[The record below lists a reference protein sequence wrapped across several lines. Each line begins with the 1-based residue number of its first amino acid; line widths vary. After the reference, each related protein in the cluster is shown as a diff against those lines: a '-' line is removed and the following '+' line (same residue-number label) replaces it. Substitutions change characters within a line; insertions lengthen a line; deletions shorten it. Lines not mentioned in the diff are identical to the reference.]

1 MGGRR
6 WKGERQGMKKRRCF
20 SFIHLA
26 GWLICLLAFSF
37 SLAAAEAPSSG
48 LILSEALTANCGSFV
63 FHGLRGSD
71 AVELLNLGPD
81 PVMLSDYCLSDS
93 KYDLGRYPLPKV
105 SLRPGQFYVL
115 LCSEDVR
122 RADCAPFQLSPRGET
137 LYLSASDGRLVDRLK
152 IPPLSQDVSYG
163 RGAGGKDVYFP
174 TFTPG
179 EPNGDGFPR
188 VASRPVISV
197 PSGGYAAPV
206 TVFLSGEEP
215 IHYTLDGSVPTLE
228 SPLYTEPL
236 RIESTAALRAVSM
249 PAGAVPSPAATALYR
264 FDCGDYHL
272 ATLTVTVP
280 PRLLNGGG
288 DALLSHP
295 QDRSLQVPSVVTCLS
310 PDGSLEF
317 QQDCGLGISGQTTRE
332 RTYRGWKLKFRD
344 KYGAGALKAEVFPG
358 CGVESIDSLNLRVG
372 SSFNPTQDA
381 LGSAIGAEAMPAV
394 LTQRF
399 RPVNLFIND
408 TFYGIYMI
416 RENINPAFV
425 VSRLGGD
432 EESVDIIYLSD
443 TVEEG
448 SGEDW
453 NALLSFCRTH
463 DLSLA
468 ENYAWVTERVNPE
481 SFADYYLWR
490 AYTGDTDHPNIRFA
504 RSREAADPRWHLIMY
519 DLDWAFQ
526 LKNKTAVS
534 LKTYAYV
541 QYDSGRHNNV
551 VLFAM
556 LNNASFRELFLSRM
570 ELHMRS
576 TFTPE
581 RVLPLLEDILAQTL
595 PDMPATW
602 AVRRANRT
610 KWNAAVEETRQFVTA
625 EWPARRKLLLRET
638 MQFFH
643 LSEEEMAARFGS
655 LWTE

>member
-1 MGGRR
+1 
-6 WKGERQGMKKRRCF
+6 MKKRHCF

-26 GWLICLLAFSF
+26 CWLICLLAFSF

-188 VASRPVISV
+188 VASRPVIS
-197 PSGGYAAPV
+197 
-206 TVFLSGEEP
+206 
-215 IHYTLDGSVPTLE
+215 
-228 SPLYTEPL
+228 
-236 RIESTAALRAVSM
+236 
-249 PAGAVPSPAATALYR
+249 
-264 FDCGDYHL
+264 
-272 ATLTVTVP
+272 
-280 PRLLNGGG
+280 
-288 DALLSHP
+288 
-295 QDRSLQVPSVVTCLS
+295 VPSVVTCLS

-576 TFTPE
+576 TFAPE